1 MPIYEYECGKC
12 GHRFEK
18 IESFDSSTR
27 KKCPV
32 CGLSAH
38 RIMPTGVGFVFKG
51 SGFYATDYAAK
62 KTKSEDKENGSK
74 SDTEKKD

>member
-1 MPIYEYECGKC
+1 MPIYEYECSKC
-12 GHRFEK
+12 GHRFQK
-18 IESFDSSTR
+18 IESFDSATR

-62 KTKSEDKENGSK
+62 KIRSEDKENDSK
-74 SDTEKKD
+74 PDTKKD